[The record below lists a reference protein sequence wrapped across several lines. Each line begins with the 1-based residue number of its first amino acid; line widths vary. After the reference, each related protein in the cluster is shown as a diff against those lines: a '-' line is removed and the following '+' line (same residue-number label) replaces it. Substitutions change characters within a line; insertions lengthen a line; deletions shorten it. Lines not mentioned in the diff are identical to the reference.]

1 MRKIKVGIAG
11 LGRSG
16 WGIHGRLIEP
26 LKDNYQVVAVFDK
39 SPERLE
45 EAAKRFSCKTY
56 NSYEKLISDKDVEL
70 VIVAMPNKLHAKCSI
85 EAMEA
90 GKNVVCEKPM
100 ATTLKDAEK
109 MIAVSKKTK
118 RTLAVFQNRR
128 YEASF
133 VTLKDVIG
141 SGVLGR
147 IVQIKIA
154 FHKFARRWDWQT
166 LKKFGGGELNN
177 TVPHPLD
184 QALVLFGGNK
194 PEVFCLRDKTLTLGD
209 ADDHNKIILHGK
221 NHPTVEVEVVSSNAY
236 PQPMWTVMG
245 TQGSLT
251 GGMAELKWKYF
262 DPKKIEKRKVCEEP
276 TPDRSYN
283 SEKIDFIE
291 KTWKTEEF
299 KGPGEAGFYLDLYD
313 SLTKG
318 KKLHVTPES
327 VLLQMQVLEKCRKMA
342 PV

>member
-26 LKDNYQVVAVFDK
+26 LNDKYEVAAVFDK

-45 EAAKRFSCKTY
+45 EAAKRFKCKTY
-56 NSYEKLISDKDVEL
+56 NSYKKLITDTDVEL
-70 VIVAMPNKLHAKCSI
+70 VIVAMPNKLHAKCSM
-85 EAMEA
+85 EAMQA

-100 ATTLKDAEK
+100 ATSLKDAEK
-109 MIAVSKKTK
+109 MIAAAKKTK

-133 VTLKDVIG
+133 VTVKEVID

-147 IVQIKIA
+147 IAQIKIS
-154 FHKFARRWDWQT
+154 FHSFARRWDWQT
-166 LKKFGGGELNN
+166 LKKFDGGQLNN

-184 QALVLFGGNK
+184 QALVLFGGKK

-209 ADDHNKIILHGK
+209 ADDHVKLILHGK
-221 NHPTVEVEVVSSNAY
+221 GNPTVEVEVTPANAY
-236 PQPMWTVMG
+236 PHPMWTVMG

-262 DPKKIEKRKVCEEP
+262 DPKKMEKRKASEEA

-283 SEKIDFIE
+283 SETIE
-291 KTWKTEEF
+291 FTEKSWKAEDF
-299 KGPGEAGFYLDLYD
+299 KGPGEKGFYLDLYD
-313 SLTKG
+313 SLLNR
-318 KKLHVTPES
+318 KKLHITPES